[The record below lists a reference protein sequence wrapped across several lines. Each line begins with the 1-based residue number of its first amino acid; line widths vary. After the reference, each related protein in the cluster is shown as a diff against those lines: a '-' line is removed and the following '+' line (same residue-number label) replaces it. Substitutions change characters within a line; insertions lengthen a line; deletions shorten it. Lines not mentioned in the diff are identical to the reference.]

1 MDVNEVKAR
10 LADHVDRRRDLLLDV
25 SHQIHAHPETNY
37 EERFAH
43 DLLTRVLDD
52 EGLPVVRGARGI
64 ETAFEA
70 RVGEAAGGGPTVAVL
85 CEYDALPAI
94 GHACGHNVIA
104 AAGLG

>member
-1 MDVNEVKAR
+1 MDTAIDGVKAR
-10 LADHVDRRRDLLLDV
+10 LAEQVDRRRDLLLDV

-43 DLLTRVLDD
+43 DLLTRVLED

-70 RVGEAAGGGPTVAVL
+70 RVTWRDDRGARRSRTIRHDLAAYRDFPYLEVPD
-85 CEYDALPAI
+85 DA
-94 GHACGHNVIA
+94 
-104 AAGLG
+104 